1 MYGMRDGGIAEQE
14 RINAHVRYFV
24 NINKNKITA
33 SVTEIS
39 KLNTSFF
46 PKW

>member
-1 MYGMRDGGIAEQE
+1 MYYLIDQQSNNSLI
-14 RINAHVRYFV
+14 INKH
-24 NINKNKITA
+24 NINKNKIKV